1 MKGRYHRQ
9 HPGSRGRPQ
18 GPGLLTFP
26 HGPGL
31 FSAPL
36 ESRAAA
42 IACCLLLLQF
52 LWAPVEA
59 TPGEDY
65 TLYLFK
71 LTEGEAA
78 GYVSI
83 YEGPVIDVKCPP
95 PGSDVQGSSRGGG
108 GGNPPGSGRAR
119 VNK

>member
-1 MKGRYHRQ
+1 MLRQ
-9 HPGSRGRPQ
+9 SSARPWASDIPARSGNNF
-18 GPGLLTFP
+18 GPR
-26 HGPGL
+26 
-31 FSAPL
+31 

-42 IACCLLLLQF
+42 VACCLLFLQF

-59 TPGEDY
+59 MPGADY
-65 TLYLFK
+65 TLYLAK
-71 LTEGEAA
+71 LTEGETA

-95 PGSDVQGSSRGGG
+95 TGSDVQGSSRGGG